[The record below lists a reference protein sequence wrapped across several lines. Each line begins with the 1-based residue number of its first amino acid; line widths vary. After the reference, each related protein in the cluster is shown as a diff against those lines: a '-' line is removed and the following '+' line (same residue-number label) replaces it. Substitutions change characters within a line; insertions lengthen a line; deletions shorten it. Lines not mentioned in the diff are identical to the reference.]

1 MNSLHAQIIALSWFH
16 LYIYSIY
23 EGYIYNKSQR
33 YMNLEGLNQHKKTYF
48 FEKVPKTR
56 IPLKKEEII
65 IQYKKKLASPR
76 RGSSKN

>member
-56 IPLKKEEII
+56 IPLKK
-65 IQYKKKLASPR
+65 R
-76 RGSSKN
+76 RNNNSVQEKTSEP